1 MSANSLIIATSALV
15 GLALS
20 PDKQLSTLPLA
31 LMFLS
36 GTAITMPASLL
47 MKYIG
52 RRNGFVIGLL
62 IGIIG
67 AVLCVFA
74 IVSVSFAGF
83 CLGASLIG
91 ICNGFGAY
99 YRFAAADV
107 STEEFRSRAIS
118 FVLAGGVVAA
128 FVGPNLANMTKH
140 WFASALFA
148 GGYISIAILY
158 VIAIVVLM
166 FSRLPRPSEG
176 EAHGDSRP
184 LFEIVQQPVFIVA
197 VLGGMIS
204 YGVMN
209 VVMTATPLAM
219 HAHGHLF
226 SDTALV
232 IQWHLLG
239 MFVPSFFT
247 GHLIKRYGIS
257 QVMIAGAISLLM
269 CAVVNL
275 SGTDVVFF
283 WLALV
288 LLGVGW
294 NFLFIGSTTLLTHT
308 YTLPEKAKTQGMND
322 FIVFGTVSIT
332 ALTSG
337 WLHHWFG
344 WQTINWG
351 VIPVILIAFAAAV
364 WLRLNPARKA
374 FA

>member
-15 GLALS
+15 GFSLS
-20 PDKQLSTLPLA
+20 PEKQLATLPLA

-52 RRNGFVIGLL
+52 RRSGFIIGLL

-67 AVLCVFA
+67 AAFSAFA
-74 IVSVSFAGF
+74 IVSGSFTGF
-83 CLGASLIG
+83 CLGACLIG

-107 STEEFRSRAIS
+107 STEAFRSRAIS
-118 FVLAGGVVAA
+118 LVLAGGVVAA
-128 FVGPNLANMTKH
+128 FVGPNLANLTKN
-140 WFASALFA
+140 WIGSALFA
-148 GGYISIAILY
+148 GGYVSIAILY
-158 VIAIVVLM
+158 AIAIGVLT
-166 FSRLPRPSEG
+166 FSRLPRPAQG
-176 EAHGDSRP
+176 EAHGVSRP
-184 LFEIVQQPVFIVA
+184 LSEIIQQPVFIVA

-204 YGVMN
+204 YGTMN

-219 HAHGHLF
+219 QAHGHLF

-247 GHLIKRYGIS
+247 GHLIKKFGIPP
-257 QVMIAGAISLLM
+257 VMIAGAISLLL
-269 CAVVNL
+269 CTVVNL

-283 WLALV
+283 WIALV

-308 YTLPEKAKTQGMND
+308 YALPEKAKTQGIND

-344 WQTINWG
+344 WQMINWG
-351 VIPVILIAFAAAV
+351 AIPVVLIAFSAAV
-364 WLRLNPARKA
+364 WLRLNPAKKA